1 VAMVKMGN
9 NISLL
14 IKMKTQAFIKTNI
27 IDNKLSHNLCLE
39 KLIFKNNKMNPL
51 VPEFGAR

>member
-1 VAMVKMGN
+1 MVKMGN

-39 KLIFKNNKMNPL
+39 KLIFKNKKMNHL
-51 VPEFGAR
+51 VPEFSAR

>member
-1 VAMVKMGN
+1 MAKTGN

-39 KLIFKNNKMNPL
+39 KLIFKNKKMNPL
-51 VPEFGAR
+51 VHEFCSR